1 VVPVRDDQSRDPD
14 HDNETQLLRLRA
26 NLHDLGTGLDTLP
39 MMVDRVRRLLED
51 RGNVQVFVARLEQER
66 DLELAM
72 GWEWYDRVVSELADH
87 LRGILNTSLGAS
99 SLLCLEG
106 VRTDEFIV
114 FCADRHDAARL
125 AGTLVEGIS
134 VEAADGVTAIHLPV
148 RVGQGIV
155 RLRAAQR
162 VERAVYGG
170 VLEARHDALR
180 QGERLDAARRSDLR
194 RILRDRGISTVFQ
207 PIVNLDER
215 SILGCEALSRG
226 PMGSYFEQAE
236 NLFGF
241 AQRAAMLGEIE
252 VLCLETALVSAR
264 PLRDSNVLFLNLS
277 LEGLEFLEQ
286 TCGGLGRMV
295 RQHGR
300 EPENVVLEI
309 TERTS
314 AEDPALMVHRIAGL
328 RREGF
333 RIAIDDVGTGYSAL
347 HVLAELKPDFIKLDH
362 LLVKDLDA
370 EPIKQNLVSAVTR
383 FAGESRARVIAEGV
397 ERRQEVEVLDDLGVD
412 YIQGHYIAFPAP
424 ADQMAQPNW
433 PDRG

>member
-1 VVPVRDDQSRDPD
+1 MPVSDDRTSGTHR
-14 HDNETQLLRLRA
+14 DNETQILRLRA
-26 NLHDLGTGLDTLP
+26 NLHDVGTGLDTLP

-51 RGNVQVFVARLEQER
+51 RETVQVFVARLEQER

-72 GWEWYDRVVSELADH
+72 GWEWYDRVVSELADV
-87 LRGILNTSLGAS
+87 LRRILNTSLEAS

-106 VRTDEFIV
+106 VRSDVFIV

-125 AGTLVEGIS
+125 TGALVEGIS
-134 VEAADGVTAIHLPV
+134 VRAADGVTTIHLPV
-148 RVGQGIV
+148 RVGRGTI
-155 RLRAAQR
+155 RMRAAQR
-162 VERAVYGG
+162 VERAVFGG
-170 VLEARHDALR
+170 LQEARHDAMR
-180 QGERLDAARRSDLR
+180 QGEKLDAARRSQLR
-194 RILRDRGISTVFQ
+194 RILRDRGITTVFQ
-207 PIVNLDER
+207 PIVNLAER
-215 SILGCEALSRG
+215 TVLGCEALSRG
-226 PMGSYFEQAE
+226 PAGSYFEQAE

-241 AQRAAMLGEIE
+241 AQRAAMLGEVE
-252 VLCLETALVSAR
+252 VLCLETALISAR
-264 PLRDSNVLFLNLS
+264 PLKGPQALFLNLS
-277 LEGLEFLEQ
+277 LEGLEYLEQ
-286 TCGGLGRMV
+286 SCGGLGRIV
-295 RQHGR
+295 RQHAR
-300 EPENVVLEI
+300 QPENVVLEI

-347 HVLAELKPDFIKLDH
+347 HVLAELKPDYIKLDH

-424 ADQMAQPNW
+424 ADQMAEPNW
-433 PDRG
+433 PDRR